1 MNNLIDFLI
10 QRLDPSTLLALLVAA
25 LGGAWWMDLTFLTKD
40 ESKYARNEMSSVIV
54 DIRLTQLDQLPDLSP
69 PQHREVRRLEIKQIR
84 LDSDREEMEA
94 RGISP

>member
-1 MNNLIDFLI
+1 MKTRVVVTGMGVVSPIGNNLIDFLI

-69 PQHREVRRLEIKQIR
+69 PQMKFLKY
-84 LDSDREEMEA
+84 
-94 RGISP
+94 

>member
-1 MNNLIDFLI
+1 M
-10 QRLDPSTLLALLVAA
+10 
-25 LGGAWWMDLTFLTKD
+25 
-40 ESKYARNEMSSVIV
+40 V
-54 DIRLTQLDQLPDLSP
+54 DSRLTQLDQLPDLSP